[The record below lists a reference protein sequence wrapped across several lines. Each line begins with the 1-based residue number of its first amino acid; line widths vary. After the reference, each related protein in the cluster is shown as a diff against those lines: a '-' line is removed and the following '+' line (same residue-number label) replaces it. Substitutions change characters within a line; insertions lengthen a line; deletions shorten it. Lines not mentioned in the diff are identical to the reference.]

1 MERRNLTS
9 TADSGDTVQE
19 LELGALERALE
30 ESVGANV
37 QGAQEGLVRLGLIL
51 AVGDAV
57 AAGSNAVAGALASAG
72 NVLVALAQDIASL
85 DIGIAAVGEGE
96 GSGEESREEDSGE
109 LHVDCLEGLVV
120 SKN

>member
-9 TADSGDTVQE
+9 TADSGDTIQE

-30 ESVGANV
+30 EAVGANV

-57 AAGSNAVAGALASAG
+57 AAGGNAVAGALASAG
-72 NVLVALAQDIASL
+72 DVLVALAQDIASL

-109 LHVDCLEGLVV
+109 LHVDCLGGLVV